1 MCDADN
7 ILSGFIDSIGVGAGF
22 YIGYDETS
30 ARLCFPADVGPGRK
44 KALQLISPYKLLDPY
59 DVPSL
64 Q

>member
-30 ARLCFPADVGPGRK
+30 ARLCFPADVGAGRK
-44 KALQLISPYKLLDPY
+44 KFFS
-59 DVPSL
+59 
-64 Q
+64 